1 MVDVVLFRYG
11 ADMYDINT
19 VCDIDCD
26 DLPGDL
32 YMIYSLYELM
42 VLGRESRGWVRG
54 EVGLR

>member
-1 MVDVVLFRYG
+1 
-11 ADMYDINT
+11 MYDINT